1 MAIRRFT
8 AASTYDLTTFY
19 NWLLANKTGTFLEN
33 MTITLTSASS
43 TGSVLT
49 IASENA
55 VVTFNTKEATSSFN
69 AVILTGAYNTWA
81 FLFGSISYNRAGL
94 KLSGAIL
101 CSKGILFSTYGMY
114 SSGSWAT
121 NYSFGITVD
130 SSGEIALIHTSGN
143 INVNSVTGYK
153 AAVYK
158 STAEQAVTLTPA
170 YNSTL
175 TSLAPITPTTGDNSI
190 TLPYAFAALHTQ
202 FSNQYLA
209 AVAIDGNNYITNGC
223 WYIKDGA

>member
-8 AASTYDLTTFY
+8 TAITYDLTTFY

-43 TGSVLT
+43 TGSELT

-55 VVTFNTKEATSSFN
+55 VVTFNTKKTKDSFN

-81 FLFGSISYNRAGL
+81 FPFGSVTHTQAGL
-94 KLSGAIL
+94 MFSGAIL

-114 SSGSWAT
+114 DSGSWTT

-143 INVNSVTGYK
+143 INVYSVTGYK
-153 AAVYK
+153 VAAYD
-158 STAEQAVTLTPA
+158 STATPMVTLKPE

-175 TSLAPITPTTGDNSI
+175 TSLSPVVPTTGNNSI

-202 FSNQYLA
+202 FSNQGLA
-209 AVAIDGNNYITNGC
+209 AVAIDGNNYITNGY